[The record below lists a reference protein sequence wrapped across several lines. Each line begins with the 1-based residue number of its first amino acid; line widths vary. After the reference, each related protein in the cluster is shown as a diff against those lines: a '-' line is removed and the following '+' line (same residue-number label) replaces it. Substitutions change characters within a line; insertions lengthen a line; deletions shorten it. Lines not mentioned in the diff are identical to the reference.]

1 MSTAVPDAPSTAA
14 KSRPKKKPRADD
26 AHRLRV
32 ACDLLKA
39 GSDPT
44 RAKVLLLLSE
54 GERKVYEITTAVEL
68 TQPTVSHHLAHLR
81 MCGLIEPRRDGK
93 STCYSLSD
101 TGRALADTLRALME

>member
-1 MSTAVPDAPSTAA
+1 MSTAVPDAPPTTAKA
-14 KSRPKKKPRADD
+14 RPKKKPRADD

-44 RAKVLLLLSE
+44 RARMLLILAE
-54 GERKVYEITTAVEL
+54 GERRVSELTAAVEL
-68 TQPTVSHHLAHLR
+68 TQPAVSHHLAHLR

-93 STCYSLSD
+93 STVYSVTD
-101 TGRALADTLRALME
+101 TGRALAATLRTLIE